1 MRWHIALGTL
11 SVLLLVAVFGYLAV
25 GEQTRMQAF
34 TEAFDARQI
43 ETGATLF
50 ETHCRTCHGPQGKGI
65 IGVAPAINA
74 PDLFN
79 GERLAA
85 VGFSGT
91 LTDYLE
97 GVISAGRPVPSA
109 GTSYPQRMPT
119 WAQAYGGPLRKDQI
133 DSLVAFIENWED
145 RALADGGTVASAPS
159 GQPIGTD
166 ITVSLPAGDP
176 EQGAALAQSAQG
188 GCSACHEL
196 AAVGPAWARSG
207 EMPGIATRAVERIN
221 ETDYT
226 GSATTAQ
233 QYLVESIVAPNV
245 FVVPGYGSG
254 IMPQDYAQ
262 RLTARQVADL
272 IAYMETLP

>member
-50 ETHCRTCHGPQGKGI
+50 ETHCRTCHGPQGTGI

-91 LTDYLE
+91 LTDYLD

-119 WAQAYGGPLRKDQI
+119 WAQAYGGPLRTDQI
-133 DSLVAFIENWED
+133 NSLVAFIENWED
-145 RALADGGTVASAPS
+145 RALAEGGAVASAPS

-196 AAVGPAWARSG
+196 AAVGPAWAGSG
-207 EMPGIATRAVERIN
+207 EMPGIATRAAERIN

-262 RLTARQVADL
+262 RLTAQQVADL

>member
-11 SVLLLVAVFGYLAV
+11 SVLVLVAVFGYLAV
-25 GEQTRMQAF
+25 GEQSRMQSF
-34 TEAFDARQI
+34 TEAYDARQI
-43 ETGATLF
+43 ETGASLF

-109 GTSYPQRMPT
+109 GTNYPQRMPT
-119 WAQAYGGPLRKDQI
+119 WSQEYGGPLRKDQVG
-133 DSLVAFIENWED
+133 SLVAFIENWED
-145 RALADGGTVASAPS
+145 RALAEGGAATTAPS
-159 GQPIGTD
+159 GAPIGTD
-166 ITVSLPAGDP
+166 LTVSLPAGDADA
-176 EQGAALAQSAQG
+176 GAALAQGAQG

-196 AAVGPAWARSG
+196 AAVGPAWAASG
-207 EMPGIATRAVERIN
+207 DLQGIATRAGERIK
-221 ETDYT
+221 EADYT

-233 QYLVESIVAPNV
+233 QYLIESIVQPNA
-245 FVVPGYGSG
+245 FVVPGFDAG

-262 RLTARQVADL
+262 RLTAQQVADL

>member
-11 SVLLLVAVFGYLAV
+11 SLLILVAVFGYIAV
-25 GEQTRMQAF
+25 GEQARMQSF
-34 TEAFDARQI
+34 TEAYDARQI
-43 ETGATLF
+43 ETGASLF

-65 IGVAPAINA
+65 VGVAPAINA
-74 PDLFN
+74 ADLFN

-109 GTSYPQRMPT
+109 GTNYPQRMPT

-133 DSLVAFIENWED
+133 ESLVVFIENWED
-145 RALADGGTVASAPS
+145 RALAEVGAAPSAPS
-159 GQPIGTD
+159 GTPIGTD
-166 ITVSLPAGDP
+166 ITVSLPEGNAD
-176 EQGAALAQSAQG
+176 QGAALAQGAQG

-196 AAVGPAWARSG
+196 AAVGPPWAAAG
-207 EMPGIATRAVERIN
+207 DTPGVFVRASDRIN
-221 ETDYT
+221 ESDYT
-226 GSATTAQ
+226 GNATTAQ
-233 QYLVESIVAPNV
+233 QYLIESIVQPNA
-245 FVVPGYGSG
+245 FVVSGYEAG

-262 RLTARQVADL
+262 RLTAQQVADL
-272 IAYMETLP
+272 IAYMESLP